1 MCVYPGQLRW
11 VIARGSVTACPTASC
26 QAKRGCFEI
35 RLGSR
40 TGWGSY
46 PISDDEPTGVLNR
59 QMTAKNTGQTGS
71 STDRASAEQAKI
83 YETAADNASPK
94 KSPCG
99 STRPASLTDTV
110 IAVCLPSGCAVLGES
125 GEANKASAATEVNT
139 STAAQRTATL

>member
-71 STDRASAEQAKI
+71 SADRRSASRTEQAKI
-83 YETAADNASPK
+83 DETAADNASPQK
-94 KSPCG
+94 
-99 STRPASLTDTV
+99 
-110 IAVCLPSGCAVLGES
+110 
-125 GEANKASAATEVNT
+125 NT
-139 STAAQRTATL
+139 